1 MKLMLAILFVT
12 SSAMAA
18 PGDVLLTC
26 TKTTFSDL
34 NEIVITE
41 SDRAGEVVVTET
53 ADNGAVNMFVRSS
66 SDLLEAKKIELSS
79 WYGYTRNLYN
89 DGSDWNLE
97 YYDECSGAGS
107 YVVCK

>member
-34 NEIVITE
+34 NTIVITE
-41 SDRAGEVVVTET
+41 SDLAGEVVVTET
-53 ADNGAVNMFVRSS
+53 ADNGAVNSFSRNA
-66 SDLLEAKKIELSS
+66 SDLIEAKKIELSS

-89 DGSDWNLE
+89 DGSEWYLE
-97 YYDECSGAGS
+97 HFDECSGGGS

>member
-12 SSAMAA
+12 SSAIAA

-26 TKTTFSDL
+26 SRTTFRDL
-34 NEIVITE
+34 NTIVITE
-41 SDRAGEVVVTET
+41 SDLAGEVVVTET
-53 ADNGAVNMFVRSS
+53 ADNGSVNVFSRSS
-66 SDLLEAKKIELSS
+66 ADLLEAKKIELSS

-89 DGSDWNLE
+89 NGSDWNLE
-97 YYDECSGAGS
+97 HFDECSGGSS